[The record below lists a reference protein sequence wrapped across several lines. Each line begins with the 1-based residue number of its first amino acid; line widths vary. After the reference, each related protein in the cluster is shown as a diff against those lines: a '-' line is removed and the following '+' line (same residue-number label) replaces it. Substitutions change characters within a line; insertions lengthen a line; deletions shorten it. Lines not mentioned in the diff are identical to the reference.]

1 MFKGLF
7 GLLLTSLL
15 TAGWTVIHGYTE
27 DFVVDNGV
35 LVSVNDKTNYSLRIY
50 AEKNVTSIAEHAF
63 DDCHFVTMMISTTVT
78 EINATFPTEL
88 TTIEFTG
95 SREDISFAI
104 PEGITVVEYA
114 DDEGFINYWKEYI
127 RPNINGSICNVSKEH
142 YLKMKS
148 LYNNLGEYAG
158 DLESVNETVDGTGT
172 IKDSVAFL
180 DNYFSGSNK
189 SQISEKEI
197 SQSLMITLILIIASF
212 GMTSIGLF
220 YFLKDRKVIE

>member
-1 MFKGLF
+1 MVKGLL
-7 GLLLTSLL
+7 GLLLASIL

-27 DFVVDNGV
+27 DFVVNNGV

-114 DDEGFINYWKEYI
+114 DDEGFLNYWKEYI
-127 RPNINGSICNVSKEH
+127 RPNINGSICNVNKQH
-142 YLKMKS
+142 YLTMKS
-148 LYNNLGEYAG
+148 LYNNLGQYAG
-158 DLESVNETVDGTGT
+158 DLESVNETVDGTGS
-172 IKDSVAFL
+172 IKESVAFL

-189 SQISEKEI
+189 SQMSEKEI
-197 SQSLMITLILIIASF
+197 SQSVMITLILIIASF

>member
-50 AEKNVTSIAEHAF
+50 AEKGVTSIAEHAF

-95 SREDISFAI
+95 SKEDISFAI
-104 PEGITVVEYA
+104 PEELQWWNT
-114 DDEGFINYWKEYI
+114 
-127 RPNINGSICNVSKEH
+127 
-142 YLKMKS
+142 LTM
-148 LYNNLGEYAG
+148 
-158 DLESVNETVDGTGT
+158 
-172 IKDSVAFL
+172 KDSSITGKNISV
-180 DNYFSGSNK
+180 
-189 SQISEKEI
+189 QI
-197 SQSLMITLILIIASF
+197 
-212 GMTSIGLF
+212 
-220 YFLKDRKVIE
+220 

>member
-63 DDCHFVTMMISTTVT
+63 DDCHFTTMMISTTVR
-78 EINATFPTEL
+78 EVNATFPTEL

-158 DLESVNETVDGTGT
+158 DLESVNETVDGTGS
-172 IKDSVAFL
+172 IKESVVFL